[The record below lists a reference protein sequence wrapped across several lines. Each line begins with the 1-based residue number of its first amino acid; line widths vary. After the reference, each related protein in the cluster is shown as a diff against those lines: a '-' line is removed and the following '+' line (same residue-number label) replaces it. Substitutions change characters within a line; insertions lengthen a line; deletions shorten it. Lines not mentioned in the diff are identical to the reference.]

1 MHESIH
7 NMLMGIVLQHREGK
21 DSLLESYGSFS
32 QQNRTKYLSKRVIWV
47 TLFKQIFSIFR
58 REGVAGKELKSDRQ
72 TSQHTCEEKHKS
84 THTRKKKVYSIS
96 ICFRINSHFQHLN
109 KGY

>member
-47 TLFKQIFSIFR
+47 TLFK
-58 REGVAGKELKSDRQ
+58 
-72 TSQHTCEEKHKS
+72 
-84 THTRKKKVYSIS
+84 
-96 ICFRINSHFQHLN
+96 
-109 KGY
+109 